1 VKLSIISY
9 GTRGDVQPF
18 LCLAWAL
25 KERGHNVKLVG
36 PKNVEKWVASTGVPF
51 LPLPV
56 DVQALFAAEAAQ
68 KMLAKG
74 NIAAFFNWLGN
85 EEKAYMQ
92 DMRLAIIDATKDSD
106 AIITHALME
115 DRAAAIG
122 VARKI
127 PVLPVY
133 FFPLIPSSTFA
144 SPFITTRNLGILNRL
159 THKMMLSMLWKFSK
173 QETNAM
179 RKELGIAPSKI
190 SFTNQAQQKNIPCV
204 LAYSENI
211 FSRPKDYGSNNIVTG
226 GIWMPELLRQ
236 KIGEAGFSP
245 NLSQWLDNGSP
256 PVFLGFGSMPILDV
270 EAMLNMTRK
279 ALKQVG
285 ARAVIGAGWSA
296 VPPGGDETL
305 FAVSHADHEKLFA
318 RCIGAVH
325 HGGSGTTYASLR
337 AGLPTFICS
346 VFADQPF
353 WGARCRDLGVGHTT
367 AFSKLNAEKLVF
379 GLKHIFSKEVQ
390 ERARELGKKIAV
402 EDGLT
407 KVINIVE
414 NQLPNCPIP
423 E

>member
-1 VKLSIISY
+1 MRLSIISY

-25 KERGHNVKLVG
+25 KERGHSVKLLG
-36 PKNVEKWVASTGVPF
+36 PKNVEKWIAPTQIPF

-74 NIAAFFNWLGN
+74 NIAAFFNWLSN

-92 DMRLAIIDATKDSD
+92 DMRKAIIDATKDSD
-106 AIITHALME
+106 AIITHALVE
-115 DRAAAIG
+115 DRAAAVG
-122 VARKI
+122 AARKI
-127 PVLPVY
+127 PVLPIY

-144 SPFITTRNLGILNRL
+144 SPFITTKNLGILNRF

-173 QETNAM
+173 QETNSM
-179 RKELGIAPSKI
+179 RKELGLAPCKL
-190 SFTNQAQQKNIPCV
+190 SFTNQVQNKNIPCI

-211 FSRPKDYGSNNIVTG
+211 FPRPKDYLPNNIVTG
-226 GIWMPELLRQ
+226 GFWMPELLRQ
-236 KIGEAGFSP
+236 KLGEAGFSQ
-245 NLSQWLDNGSP
+245 NLAQWLDRGSS
-256 PVFLGFGSMPILDV
+256 PVFLGFGSMPILNV
-270 EAMLNMTRK
+270 EAMLDITRK
-279 ALKQVG
+279 ALKG
-285 ARAVIGAGWSA
+285 LGIRAVVGAGWSA
-296 VPPGGDETL
+296 IADGGDDML
-305 FAVSHADHEKLFA
+305 FAVSQADHEKLFG

-353 WGARCRDLGVGHTT
+353 WGVQCRKLGVGDTI
-367 AFSKLNAEKLVF
+367 AFSKLNSERLIF
-379 GLKHIFSKEVQ
+379 GLKSILSPETQ
-390 ERARELGKKIAV
+390 EKAKKLGKNIAM
-402 EDGLT
+402 EDGLS
-407 KVINIVE
+407 KAIHVIE
-414 NQLPNCPIP
+414 KYLPDSPLP

>member
-1 VKLSIISY
+1 MRLTIISY

-25 KERGHNVKLVG
+25 KERGHDVRLVG
-36 PKNVEKWVASTGVPF
+36 PKNVEKWVAPTNIAFS
-51 LPLPV
+51 PLPV

-74 NIAAFFNWLGN
+74 NIAAFFNWLSH
-85 EEKAYMQ
+85 EEKAYMH
-92 DMRLAIIDATKDSD
+92 DMRQVIIEATKDSD

-133 FFPLIPSSTFA
+133 FFPLVPSSGFA
-144 SPFITTRNLGILNRL
+144 SPFITTRNLSILNRF

-173 QETNAM
+173 QETNEM

-190 SFTNQAQQKNIPCV
+190 SFTNQVQQKNIPCI

-211 FSRPKDYGSNNIVTG
+211 FPRPKDYSDNNFVTG
-226 GIWMPELLRQ
+226 AFWMPESLRQ
-236 KIGEAGFSP
+236 KLGESGISS
-245 NLSQWLDNGSP
+245 NLTQWLENGSAP
-256 PVFLGFGSMPILDV
+256 IFLGFGSMPVLDV
-270 EAMLNMTRK
+270 NSMLDMTRK
-279 ALKQVG
+279 ALKKVG

-296 VPPGGDETL
+296 VPVGGDETL
-305 FAVSHADHEKLFA
+305 FAIAHADHEKLFA

-337 AGLPTFICS
+337 AGLPTFICA

-353 WGARCRDLGVGHTT
+353 WGNRCRALKVGDTI
-367 AFSKLNAEKLVF
+367 AFSKLNIDNLVL
-379 GLKHIFSKEVQ
+379 GLKHILSTEIRENAK
-390 ERARELGKKIAV
+390 ELGRRIAM
-402 EDGLT
+402 EDGLA
-407 KVINIVE
+407 KAVNIIE
-414 NQLPNCPIP
+414 NHLPNAPLP
-423 E
+423 D